1 MKTSPAVEKFLRSI
15 YLLEVRNQKASGI
28 TLASKLNISPA
39 AVTDMAIKLANKG
52 LIKYQKHQSV
62 KLTTKGLKVAL
73 NASRKHRL
81 WETFL
86 HKTLK
91 LSLDEIHI
99 EAELIESNTST
110 KLLNMMEEYLN
121 FPEHDPHGD
130 PIPDKNGILPEKQKF
145 TPLNENIPGSYQIGR
160 IHFESN
166 EINDFFTEYEFKV
179 GDILE
184 LVLIFKMD
192 NALLIKRN
200 KVSMV
205 ISNNIASRIL
215 VNKVIS

>member
-1 MKTSPAVEKFLRSI
+1 MNVSPAVEKFIKSI
-15 YLLEVRNQKASGI
+15 YLLEIRNKKASGTI
-28 TLASKLNISPA
+28 LASKLNISPA
-39 AVTDMAIKLANKG
+39 AVTDMAIKLASQG
-52 LIKYQKHQSV
+52 LIKYQKHKSV
-62 KLTTKGLKVAL
+62 KLTAKGMKIAIS
-73 NASRKHRL
+73 ASRKHRL

-99 EAELIESNTST
+99 EAELIESNTSS
-110 KLLNMMEEYLN
+110 KLLNVMEEYLN
-121 FPEHDPHGD
+121 FPEYDPHGD
-130 PIPDKNGILPEKQKF
+130 PIPDKKGVFPERQKF
-145 TPLNENIPGSYQIGR
+145 IPLNENTPDLYQIGR

-192 NALLIKRN
+192 DALLIKRN

-205 ISNNIASRIL
+205 ISNNIASKIL
-215 VNKVIS
+215 VSKVIS